1 MRLAAFILDVQELPE
16 LLEVRVFVI
25 DLAPTL
31 LFQHFYLKDASPT
44 RREPPDGSPPQ
55 RPPVLSVLDVALP
68 ACVCQMLQN
77 AILWNTDPHKHPTC
91 AVEEQRRHL
100 PFEKNLIAKTLSLKS

>member
-31 LFQHFYLKDASPT
+31 LFQHFLFERCEPHETGASPFFGKKL
-44 RREPPDGSPPQ
+44 RN
-55 RPPVLSVLDVALP
+55 V
-68 ACVCQMLQN
+68 
-77 AILWNTDPHKHPTC
+77 
-91 AVEEQRRHL
+91 
-100 PFEKNLIAKTLSLKS
+100 NLILKSKHFSAYRLKVRLLSKQASDLFFGS